1 MPITLY
7 ALIIKGGN
15 MNTLKAITIIAL
27 FSFVIGCGGGGGS
40 NSSSSGGSVT
50 YNGSSS
56 QVTISESNA
65 ESLATNA
72 YENSNS
78 MRSMQDSGDI
88 LSAVKGNNSGSQ
100 GSRPFSMALAQTVM
114 DLMKQAKINNPSASG
129 LIAAVYSESLP
140 SDCGGSAS
148 MSGTMNEST
157 LAFNITSTFSNYCT
171 NGDGIT
177 GGVVTNGVMQME
189 GSFNQSRTSMT
200 MDVTFNNFLVTLI
213 NTGVSAATS
222 GTMEMTMSSSSATI
236 TMNMVMRDNSTENT
250 YQVVNLLINM
260 YGMSSNEA
268 YFSMSG
274 RFYDPDYGY
283 SDITTEADFYMI
295 LSDNA
300 PSDGTMLI
308 TGASGSAG
316 GSTKAKLIVLNSTQY
331 QVIADTNG
339 DGSYDFDTGSRT
351 W

>member
-1 MPITLY
+1 M
-7 ALIIKGGN
+7 K
-15 MNTLKAITIIAL
+15 TLKAITIIAL
-27 FSFVIGCGGGGGS
+27 ISFLVGCGGGG
-40 NSSSSGGSVT
+40 SSSSSGSVT

-56 QVTISESNA
+56 QVVINESNA
-65 ESLATNA
+65 ELLATNA

-78 MRSMQDSGDI
+78 MRSMKDSGDI
-88 LSAVKGNNSGSQ
+88 LSAVKSYRSASQ
-100 GSRPFSMALAQTVM
+100 GSRPFSMALVQTVM
-114 DLMKQAKINNPSASG
+114 DVMEQAKINKPSAAG
-129 LIAAVYSESLP
+129 LIAAVYSESMP

-148 MSGTMNEST
+148 MSGTINETT

-177 GGVVTNGVMQME
+177 GGVVTDGVMQME
-189 GSFNQSRTSMT
+189 GAFNQARTSIT
-200 MDVTFNNFLVTLI
+200 MDVTFHNFLVTLI
-213 NTGVSAATS
+213 NTGVSATTS
-222 GTMEMTMSSSSATI
+222 GTMEMIMSSSSAAI

-250 YQVVNLLINM
+250 YMVENLLINM

-283 SDITTEADFYMI
+283 SDITTEEDFHML

-300 PSDGTMLI
+300 PSGGTMLI
-308 TGASGSAG
+308 TGANGIAG
-316 GSTKAKLIVLNSTQY
+316 GSTKAKLIVLSRTQY
-331 QVIADTNG
+331 QVMADTNG
-339 DGSYDFDTGSRT
+339 DGAYDFDTGSRD